1 MNENLPELRDI
12 HLPSDVSMWPP
23 AYGWFVILGV
33 IVLSIYTY
41 KLYKYWRLKSRKV
54 YALRLLAELDRNQI
68 VPSATAISELLRRV
82 CVYRY
87 PEAVSLEGEE
97 WLKFLQ
103 KHTKKQAD
111 KESASLLL
119 NAPYINP
126 EKNSY
131 TTQQL
136 ADLISFAQY
145 WIGENL

>member
-33 IVLSIYTY
+33 VLVSIFAY
-41 KLYKYWRLKSRKV
+41 KLYKYWRIKSRKR
-54 YALRLLAELDRNQI
+54 YALRLLSGLDKNQI
-68 VPSATAISELLRRV
+68 ILSATAISELLRRV

-103 KHTKKQAD
+103 KHTKRQID

-136 ADLISFAQY
+136 ENLSSFAQY